1 MSDSVQSLARASS
14 ILEAIAKN
22 NNHIS
27 ITELSKVVDL
37 HKSTVH
43 RLLKSLIELGYVR
56 QNANDS
62 HYELTIKLFELGASV
77 VRQND
82 LIATARPY
90 LEKLSVLSGEVVHL
104 VIPDQTDIIYVDKV
118 ESTHTLRM
126 HSYIGKRSPM
136 YCTAVGKAILATR
149 SDDAV
154 RNFWSQIS
162 PVKHT
167 PYTIVD
173 LESFLQELEQIRSK
187 GIAYDNEEHE
197 TEIRCVGTALSN
209 YSGSVVG
216 AISISG
222 PKQRMTD
229 DVLNKLIP
237 ELLEVK
243 LAISRAMG
251 KI

>member
-1 MSDSVQSLARASS
+1 MSDSVHSLARASS
-14 ILEAIAKN
+14 IVEPIAKN

-56 QNANDS
+56 QNTNDS
-62 HYELTIKLFELGASV
+62 HYELTVKLFELGASV
-77 VRQND
+77 IRQND

-136 YCTAVGKAILATR
+136 YCTAVGKAILATQ

-154 RNFWSQIS
+154 RNFWTQIS

-173 LESFLQELEQIRSK
+173 IESFLQEIEQIRSK
-187 GIAYDNEEHE
+187 GISYDNEEHE
-197 TEIRCVGTALSN
+197 TEIRCIGTALTN
-209 YSGSVVG
+209 YSGTVVG

-222 PKQRMTD
+222 PKQRMSD

-243 LAISRAMG
+243 QAISKAMG
-251 KI
+251 KL

>member
-56 QNANDS
+56 QNSNDS
-62 HYELTIKLFELGASV
+62 HYELTIKLFEIGASV

-90 LEKLSVLSGEVVHL
+90 LEKLRDLSGEVVHL
-104 VIPDQTDIIYVDKV
+104 VIPDLTDIIYVDKV

-136 YCTAVGKAILATR
+136 YCTAVGKAILSTQ
-149 SDDAV
+149 SDEAV
-154 RNFWSQIS
+154 RNFWTQIS

-173 LESFLQELEQIRSK
+173 IESFLKEMDAIRLK
-187 GIAYDNEEHE
+187 GISYDNEEHE
-197 TEIRCVGTALSN
+197 TEIRCIGTALTN

-243 LAISRAMG
+243 QAISRAMG

>member
-56 QNANDS
+56 QNTNDS
-62 HYELTIKLFELGASV
+62 HYELTVKLFELGASV
-77 VRQND
+77 IRQND

-136 YCTAVGKAILATR
+136 YCTAVGKAILATQ

-154 RNFWSQIS
+154 RNFWTQIS

-173 LESFLQELEQIRSK
+173 IESFLQEIEQIRSK
-187 GIAYDNEEHE
+187 GISYDNEEHE
-197 TEIRCVGTALSN
+197 TEIRCIGTALTN
-209 YSGSVVG
+209 YSGTVVG

-222 PKQRMTD
+222 PKQRMSD

-243 LAISRAMG
+243 QAISKAMG
-251 KI
+251 KL

>member
-56 QNANDS
+56 QNTNDS
-62 HYELTIKLFELGASV
+62 HYELTVKLFELGASV
-77 VRQND
+77 IRQND

-136 YCTAVGKAILATR
+136 YCTAVGKAILATQ

-154 RNFWSQIS
+154 RNFWAQIS

-173 LESFLQELEQIRSK
+173 IESFLQEIEQIRSK
-187 GIAYDNEEHE
+187 GISYDNEEHE
-197 TEIRCVGTALSN
+197 TEIRCIGTALTN
-209 YSGSVVG
+209 YSGTVVG

-222 PKQRMTD
+222 PKQRMSN

-243 LAISRAMG
+243 QAISKAMG
-251 KI
+251 KL

>member
-1 MSDSVQSLARASS
+1 MSDSVQSLSRASS
-14 ILEAIAKN
+14 ILEAIANHN
-22 NNHIS
+22 NNIS

-56 QNANDS
+56 QNINDS
-62 HYELTIKLFELGASV
+62 HYALTVKLFEIGASV

-82 LIATARPY
+82 LITTARPY
-90 LEKLSVLSGEVVHL
+90 LEKLSQLSGEVVHL

-136 YCTAVGKAILATR
+136 YCTAVGKAILATK
-149 SDDAV
+149 SDALI
-154 RNFWSQIS
+154 REFWTQID

-167 PYTIVD
+167 PYTIVTI
-173 LESFLQELEQIRSK
+173 EAFLDEINRIRTM
-187 GIAYDNEEHE
+187 GISYDNEEHE
-197 TEIRCVGTALSN
+197 TDIRCVGTALTN
-209 YSGSVVG
+209 YTGNVVG

-222 PKQRMTD
+222 PKQRMSD
-229 DVLNKLIP
+229 EILNKLIP

-243 LAISRAMG
+243 QSISKAMG
-251 KI
+251 KV

>member
-14 ILEAIAKN
+14 ILVAIAKN

-56 QNANDS
+56 QNTNDS
-62 HYELTIKLFELGASV
+62 HYELTVKLFELGASV
-77 VRQND
+77 IRQND

-136 YCTAVGKAILATR
+136 YCTAVGKAILATQ

-154 RNFWSQIS
+154 RNFWTQIS

-173 LESFLQELEQIRSK
+173 IESFLQEIEQIRSK
-187 GIAYDNEEHE
+187 GISYDNEEHE
-197 TEIRCVGTALSN
+197 TEIRCIGTALTN
-209 YSGSVVG
+209 YSGTVVG

-222 PKQRMTD
+222 PKQRMSD

-243 LAISRAMG
+243 QAISKAMG
-251 KI
+251 KL